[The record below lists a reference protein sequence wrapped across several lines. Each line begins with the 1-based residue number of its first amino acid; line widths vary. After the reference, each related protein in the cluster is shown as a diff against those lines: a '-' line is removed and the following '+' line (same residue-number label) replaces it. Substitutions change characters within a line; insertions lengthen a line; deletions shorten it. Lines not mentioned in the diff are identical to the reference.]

1 MTTSCRLS
9 TPSVIGGEVN
19 NNYFDKPSPMP
30 PPPHRREILYNH
42 IQNHPFASEK
52 WRQLLDRFPLNFS
65 LSHSNINLSHKHI
78 TQLKKPPEIGR
89 LFSYSSICAKKN
101 SFLSSEFPY
110 LCEYLFA
117 SISYLSTNN
126 ILINSCSDKEICCP
140 T

>member
-89 LFSYSSICAKKN
+89 LFIGISKIR
-101 SFLSSEFPY
+101 LSSCCHRDSRGRERGYRYPY
-110 LCEYLFA
+110 GRYGLPSLRYQGRELP
-117 SISYLSTNN
+117 S
-126 ILINSCSDKEICCP
+126 
-140 T
+140 